1 MTVQT
6 DAIAAGRTIHG
17 GEIGETAGAYYD
29 TLPNESRDNDIR
41 RWNPTL
47 SAWEWVSDNSVTF
60 CPGFRRAAGDES

>member
-17 GEIGETAGAYYD
+17 GEGAHYA

-60 CPGFRRAAGDES
+60 CPGFRRTAGDES